1 MFWWHRQILK
11 ESISH
16 NERNDKDQGL
26 DKTVLLFLIINGEK
40 INLLCMINKAI
51 VSDHLNAG
59 TIIKELSKYIKGG
72 GGGQAFFATAG
83 GKDNSQTEKVVE
95 EFKAYLGR

>member
-1 MFWWHRQILK
+1 
-11 ESISH
+11 
-16 NERNDKDQGL
+16 
-26 DKTVLLFLIINGEK
+26 
-40 INLLCMINKAI
+40 MINKDI